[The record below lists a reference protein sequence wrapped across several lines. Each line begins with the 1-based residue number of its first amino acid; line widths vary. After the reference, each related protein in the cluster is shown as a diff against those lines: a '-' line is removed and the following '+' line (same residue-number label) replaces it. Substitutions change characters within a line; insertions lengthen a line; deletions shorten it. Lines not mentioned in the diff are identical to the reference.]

1 MKRAVLLTL
10 EDLTKCR
17 IIERLNRFVVSVDI
31 DGLRYR
37 AHVNNTGRLEG
48 FLEPG
53 LVGYCLRRE
62 GGGRTTHRLLAIA
75 DGGSAALIDTAL
87 QMRAFEGAVR
97 RNLIPWLDGAV
108 VIRRNARLGA
118 SLLDYL
124 LARDGRDVY
133 LEVKSAVLRNGDYA
147 MYPDCPTARGLRHIK
162 ELAWHVRAGGE
173 AILLFVAALPRV
185 KAFRPNIA
193 ADVALYR
200 ELIKAQEWGVELRA
214 VRMALDAAANGIII
228 DEFDLPVIVP

>member
-1 MKRAVLLTL
+1 MKRAVLLTVDDLL
-10 EDLTKCR
+10 ECR
-17 IIERLNRFVVSVDI
+17 IVERVNRFVVSVDI

-62 GGGRTTHRLLAIA
+62 DGGRTSHRLVAIA

-87 QMRAFEGAVR
+87 QMRAFETAVR
-97 RNLIPWLDGAV
+97 RNFIPWLDGAV
-108 VIRRNARLGA
+108 IMRRNARLRA

-147 MYPDCPTARGLRHIK
+147 MYPDCPTARGLRHVK
-162 ELAWHVRAGGE
+162 ELARYVRGGGK
-173 AILLFVAALPRV
+173 AVLLFVAALPRV

-200 ELIKAQEWGVELRA
+200 ELIKAKETGVELRA

-228 DEFDLPVIVP
+228 DEFDLPVIMP